1 MDYEDLEDCIKYT
14 IKIID
19 KNQRRERIRRSK
31 GTILTGIFSTEIKY
45 IDRNKKKK
53 KVNIKIITI
62 KTLTMDIINRKIIIK
77 INPRIAIIR
86 KREPLT
92 NSK

>member
-1 MDYEDLEDCIKYT
+1 M
-14 IKIID
+14 
-19 KNQRRERIRRSK
+19 
-31 GTILTGIFSTEIKY
+31 EI
-45 IDRNKKKK
+45 N
-53 KVNIKIITI
+53 
-62 KTLTMDIINRKIIIK
+62 NRKIIIK

>member
-1 MDYEDLEDCIKYT
+1 
-14 IKIID
+14 
-19 KNQRRERIRRSK
+19 
-31 GTILTGIFSTEIKY
+31 
-45 IDRNKKKK
+45 
-53 KVNIKIITI
+53 
-62 KTLTMDIINRKIIIK
+62 MDIINRKIIIK